1 MRIGVFG
8 GSFDPV
14 HIEHVRMAESAIECL
29 QLDKLFVMPAATPPH
44 KKAKKLS
51 LDEDRL
57 AMCRLAISSIE
68 KAEVSN
74 YEIERGGTSYTYL
87 TCQHF
92 KKLYPSA
99 EIFWLVGTD
108 MLRNFPT
115 WKNPE
120 EILSYVT
127 LAVCARNEEP
137 QWLVDEKEK
146 FYALFK
152 KDFSVI
158 SYQGKAVSST
168 EIRVDVAAGNDVSP
182 FVGERVAT
190 YIEKK
195 GLYKLPFV
203 EDGLF
208 LQGEKRRAHSV
219 WVAKTAASR
228 ASALKL
234 NEQTVVVAALLHD
247 CAKNVPEDFALLKG
261 FTPPQGAP
269 TSVVHQFAGAYIAEK
284 KLGVTDEDVINAVR
298 YHTSGRENMSMLEK
312 LIFLADM
319 VEPSRSYDG
328 VEEIRELFYSDD
340 TLDKCMLKALA
351 ETIKHLQKKGAR
363 IYELTL
369 RAYEFYKQKEEN

>member
-29 QLDKLFVMPAATPPH
+29 HLDKLFVMPAATPPH

-57 AMCRLAISSIE
+57 AMCRLAFSSIE

-146 FYALFK
+146 FYALFCH
-152 KDFSVI
+152 F
-158 SYQGKAVSST
+158 YYST
-168 EIRVDVAAGNDVSP
+168 
-182 FVGERVAT
+182 
-190 YIEKK
+190 
-195 GLYKLPFV
+195 
-203 EDGLF
+203 
-208 LQGEKRRAHSV
+208 
-219 WVAKTAASR
+219 
-228 ASALKL
+228 
-234 NEQTVVVAALLHD
+234 LL
-247 CAKNVPEDFALLKG
+247 
-261 FTPPQGAP
+261 
-269 TSVVHQFAGAYIAEK
+269 
-284 KLGVTDEDVINAVR
+284 
-298 YHTSGRENMSMLEK
+298 
-312 LIFLADM
+312 
-319 VEPSRSYDG
+319 
-328 VEEIRELFYSDD
+328 
-340 TLDKCMLKALA
+340 
-351 ETIKHLQKKGAR
+351 
-363 IYELTL
+363 
-369 RAYEFYKQKEEN
+369 